1 MVGKSGSRRVGWCGS
16 QGKRISSRAS
26 KGALERRHSKYR
38 KLIANSNFEIIVKLA
53 IKVRDSAENAL
64 EFITNLSYYLR
75 SIELK

>member
-1 MVGKSGSRRVGWCGS
+1 MVFFAGEKELLEG
-16 QGKRISSRAS
+16 I

-38 KLIANSNFEIIVKLA
+38 ELIANSNFEIIVKFV

-64 EFITNLSYYLR
+64 EIITNLSYYLS